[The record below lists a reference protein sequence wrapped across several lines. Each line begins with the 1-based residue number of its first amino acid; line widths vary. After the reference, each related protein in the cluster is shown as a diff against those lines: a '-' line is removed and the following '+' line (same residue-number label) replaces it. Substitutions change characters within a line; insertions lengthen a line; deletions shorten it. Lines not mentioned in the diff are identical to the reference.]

1 MSDTG
6 KIILAVLGAALVI
19 GIVVVVAKPSTTT
32 PDQSFTPDRNLPPA
46 ESNDPTASIVRGVGG
61 ALHDVLDFVS
71 ANADRTARRER
82 DAADRAERI
91 AAREGTLGLSIPKTP
106 DGSAGTPTQH
116 A

>member
-6 KIILAVLGAALVI
+6 KIILAVLGAALVV
-19 GIVVVVAKPSTTT
+19 GIVVVVAKPSAPP
-32 PDQSFTPDRNLPPA
+32 PDQNFTPDRNVPPA

-61 ALHDVLDFVS
+61 ALHDVLGFIQ
-71 ANADRTARRER
+71 ADRDRNAARER

-91 AAREGTLGLSIPKTP
+91 AARDGTLGLSIPKTP

>member
-6 KIILAVLGAALVI
+6 KIILAVLGAALVV
-19 GIVVVVAKPSTTT
+19 GIVVVVAKPSTPSPDQNFT
-32 PDQSFTPDRNLPPA
+32 PDQNAPPA
-46 ESNDPTASIVRGVGG
+46 ESNNPTASIVRGVGG
-61 ALHDVLDFVS
+61 ALHDVLGYLS
-71 ANADRTARRER
+71 ENADRTARRER